1 MGKNPKRFYL
11 ALPFRLAG
19 HGPVLAP
26 GSRAALP
33 AAAAAESSAE
43 AQACPSP
50 QGHPLEALTVGQ
62 PAPAR
67 PPSCAGH
74 TPRQPTAA
82 AARRGQRAP
91 GHQGNAVASRARA
104 SSPRGPPRASGGGRG
119 PPPAPCAI
127 TVLRGGPARACP
139 GRSGAEARLLRLLS
153 ATPHSPGPSACHR
166 AAPPPGRPA
175 PGRPLRGRGKARR
188 RGERR
193 GAERANG
200 GAGRTAH
207 AQPLPAVRAGCR
219 PRRPWRG
226 ACCGGCCCWRRRGC
240 WAPSCSTAPWSAAKI
255 SDTQCRRGF
264 HQFWKCITN
273 PMSGLEFTA

>member
-33 AAAAAESSAE
+33 AAAAAESGAE

-139 GRSGAEARLLRLLS
+139 GRSGAEARLLS
-153 ATPHSPGPSACHR
+153 ATPT
-166 AAPPPGRPA
+166 A
-175 PGRPLRGRGKARR
+175 PGRPPATGQHRRQDGRRRVGHYEAEGRRGGEGSGGERSAPTAGPGARR
-188 RGERR
+188 MRSRCRR
-193 GAERANG
+193 CGR
-200 GAGRTAH
+200 GAGRGGHGAAPAAGAAAAGGGGAAGRPPALPRH
-207 AQPLPAVRAGCR
+207 GAQPRFQIHNAEEV
-219 PRRPWRG
+219 
-226 ACCGGCCCWRRRGC
+226 
-240 WAPSCSTAPWSAAKI
+240 SI
-255 SDTQCRRGF
+255 
-264 HQFWKCITN
+264 N
-273 PMSGLEFTA
+273 SGSVLQIQ